1 MFIFFSSFTFFLG
14 GDSMTSFWHSKKI
27 RTQKKYIFASVLSIF
42 VNRPLIKTL
51 VSISSFERFYK
62 NWCRRYKNTLFW
74 ILIFLLCQKF
84 DLLSPSQKYWSR
96 SKSWAQSKFLKLD
109 LNWNLFGNGSIGKF
123 CKTQCYGRKNQLFQ
137 DLIFLPGSKF
147 DKLS

>member
-1 MFIFFSSFTFFLG
+1 MILIFYTKSFFCKVSRRGMPYPIVNPLG
-14 GDSMTSFWHSKKI
+14 SIHYTSKISVPSLYWCWGYELPRISKS
-27 RTQKKYIFASVLSIF
+27 RRHL
-42 VNRPLIKTL
+42 L
-51 VSISSFERFYK
+51 YK
-62 NWCRRYKNTLFW
+62 NILFW

-147 DKLS
+147 DELSQSKKL

>member
-1 MFIFFSSFTFFLG
+1 
-14 GDSMTSFWHSKKI
+14 MTSFWHSKKN
-27 RTQKKYIFASVLSIF
+27 RNSKKCNFAPVSSIF
-42 VNRPLIKTL
+42 VNRLLKKNL
-51 VSISSFERFYK
+51 VSISSFDRFYK
-62 NWCRRYKNTLFW
+62 NWCRRYKNSLFW

-137 DLIFLPGSKF
+137 DLIFLLGSKL
-147 DKLS
+147 DKLSWPKKL